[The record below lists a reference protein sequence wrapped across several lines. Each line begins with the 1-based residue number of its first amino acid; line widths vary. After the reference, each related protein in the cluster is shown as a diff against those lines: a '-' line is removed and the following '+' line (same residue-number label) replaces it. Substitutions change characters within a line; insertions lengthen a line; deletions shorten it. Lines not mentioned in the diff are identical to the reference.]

1 VLWTLSVP
9 ALRKAALG
17 CAGSIFSN
25 FFYRQFKAALLP
37 GRIPVSWVDHALDEK
52 IPFTP
57 RWVGVYLD
65 FVAFWVRILGFLRRH
80 YRRRG
85 IGPAAAFIG
94 AMGKLYTFAGEAY
107 RRHLSTTRRPRY
119 LERPRFLLIHAAD
132 PHLMCIPSLHVMV
145 VIFTYTRFREILR
158 SLGDGERFA
167 PQIEEVRRGALRISE
182 AILYVK
188 QHSVNCIAAAMYAMT
203 RFEGELFPPAEAED
217 FASRLFLR
225 DPLPRPEDGE
235 LVRSHITALYRRFL
249 EAGTSVPGK
258 RAPSWEAPLI
268 DFLRN
273 APPRNNARTLVQR
286 GIKQIPG

>member
-1 VLWTLSVP
+1 MEQVSNQSVPKAVLWTLSVP
-9 ALRKAALG
+9 ALRKAVWG
-17 CAGSIFSN
+17 CTGSIFYN

-37 GRIPVSWVDHALDEK
+37 GRIPVSSVDHALDER

-57 RWVGVYLD
+57 RCVGIYLD

-85 IGPAAAFIG
+85 IGPAGAFIG
-94 AMGKLYTFAGEAY
+94 AMGRLYAFAGEAY
-107 RRHLSTTRRPRY
+107 GRRLSTTRRPRY
-119 LERPRFLLIHAAD
+119 LARPRFLLIHAAD

-145 VIFTYTRFREILR
+145 VIFTYTRFRAILR

-167 PQIEEVRRGALRISE
+167 PQIEEVRQGALRISE

-203 RFEGELFPPAEAED
+203 RFEGGLFPPAEAED

-225 DPLPRPEDGE
+225 DPLPCPGDGE
-235 LVRSHITALYRRFL
+235 LVRAHISALYRRFL
-249 EAGTSVPGK
+249 EEGAS
-258 RAPSWEAPLI
+258 APSWETPLI
-268 DFLRN
+268 DFLKSH
-273 APPRNNARTLVQR
+273 PRKA
-286 GIKQIPG
+286 